1 MNAFNKLPSFAVFRE
16 EKQFLNVIHAII
28 MAMKVS
34 KFLLLQK
41 LLALQPSLTLC
52 LASKEDYFHKVA
64 GPLLAINFCSRQF
77 GHHQRQSLPMMVMV
91 FSKNSMH
98 ELFGLV
104 YRSVEPN
111 QILNKPSVDFWLIL
125 LVDLIDNSV
134 ECVSFQFLNKVCF
147 SPINSRY

>member
-1 MNAFNKLPSFAVFRE
+1 VTAFPVGTSLLLWESLLFPPFESPSSVVWQQCKESLGNLVNAFNKLPSFAVFRE

-28 MAMKVS
+28 IAMKVS

-77 GHHQRQSLPMMVMV
+77 GHHQRQSLPMMVMI

-98 ELFGLV
+98 ELFGLG
-104 YRSVEPN
+104 
-111 QILNKPSVDFWLIL
+111 LH
-125 LVDLIDNSV
+125 
-134 ECVSFQFLNKVCF
+134 
-147 SPINSRY
+147 